1 MAGEPYRS
9 SLIGW
14 YVTRS
19 RLSPKL
25 PATSKIGGLQTSA
38 DALGKDSLAY
48 RFRSLLDA
56 MCMRVAS
63 KKRGAFRPVLGSL
76 EAKFHAD
83 EAVAHRPPNSIS
95 TFGHASVTP
104 AERYGTYSPNLP
116 SQPIN
121 VIPRLNSATACVGS
135 APRLVSII
143 ENHLLDVGFRDA
155 RLDFGKQIL
164 SNRTFLKRTNERNHI
179 A

>member
-1 MAGEPYRS
+1 MAARDPKPPVAKVAR
-9 SLIGW
+9 
-14 YVTRS
+14 YVKNR
-19 RLSPKL
+19 R
-25 PATSKIGGLQTSA
+25 IA
-38 DALGKDSLAY
+38 DLRRRPRQGQLGVSVPVIAGCDVHA
-48 RFRSLLDA
+48 RGQQ
-56 MCMRVAS
+56 
-63 KKRGAFRPVLGSL
+63 KKGGAFRPVLGSL

-83 EAVAHRPPNSIS
+83 EAVAHRPPNSIA